1 MSPGLKFEIYALRY
15 AGPLEGKKALLLWNQ
30 GWDQPITRS
39 YYFWCLLGP
48 GGPVL
53 VDSGVAPEFV
63 QGRDLPDYENP
74 ASVLA
79 RMDIKP
85 KEVRHVFQ
93 THLHWDH
100 ALGLGLYPNATVHV
114 HRKEIDFWRN
124 DPVARRPIFAA
135 VFDPGV
141 AEALEQ
147 IEKQE
152 RLHIVE
158 EDGAILPGLEAVSA
172 PGHTPGIMAL
182 AVNTA
187 KGTAVLGSDCG
198 HTFENYAQEWPSIF
212 ICDLRAWVKS
222 WDKLKAKAA
231 SPDLLFPGHDVALS
245 DNYPQIAPSVT
256 RLV

>member
-1 MSPGLKFEIYALRY
+1 MSAAPVFEIYALRY
-15 AGPLEGKKALLLWNQ
+15 AGPLEGCQALLMWNQ
-30 GWDQPITRS
+30 GWDQRITRS

-53 VDSGVAPEFV
+53 VDTGVAPEHV
-63 QGRDLPDYENP
+63 KGRALPDYENP
-74 ASVLA
+74 ATVLA
-79 RMDIKP
+79 RLGVKP
-85 KEVRHVFQ
+85 EDVRHVFQ

-114 HRKEIDFWRN
+114 HQTEYDFWLN
-124 DPVARRPIFAA
+124 DPVAKRPVFKA

-141 AEALEQ
+141 AEAVQ
-147 IEKQE
+147 SIESQG
-152 RLHIVE
+152 RLHLVE
-158 EDGAILPGLEAVSA
+158 EDGEILPGMEALSA

-187 KGTAVLGSDCG
+187 QGVAVLGSDCG

-212 ICDLRAWVKS
+212 ICDLPAWVKS
-222 WDKLKAKAA
+222 WDKLKAKA
-231 SPDLLFPGHDVALS
+231 SSLDLLFPGHDVALS
-245 DNYPQIAPSVT
+245 DNYPQVASGIT